1 DGKKTRPRRSR
12 GKSKEGNERRVER
25 PASPDRGRSASGSAR
40 DEGYSSPRR
49 RRKDGGQPGRCDTR
63 ERQPQVIG
71 STRSSPKRRAGSGKE
86 VESTA
91 IPSVAFNSSVSIG
104 SVASAGRVEGRSPQ
118 RGRHLDARREDYVP
132 GRRLQR
138 PKSAARRTRVSP
150 CPPVKSSIAYGS
162 PPDNG
167 GSEDGLFPQRRLGR
181 RREESGSR
189 RPASARRDR
198 RVRAGDPTKH
208 EQRLAARRR
217 GDRNQDNE
225 ERRVYFSKFPVR
237 GSRSA
242 SRKGASSR
250 RIDGGGS
257 TSSSFHVTSKRTQSK
272 QPTVDRGAKAVS
284 LCDESRVEDATG
296 AEDTQHGY
304 EDDFEVLSVRD
315 SYESDFEPWGKSESD
330 EEQSMARHGSTEF
343 PQSTQ
348 RVALDSRTRYS
359 RVEPSAGRE
368 DDTQLRGRE
377 TSCDEW
383 WGGNG
388 FNLTTGSLLQ
398 DDDDDE
404 SWCDGRPGATSISHA
419 NSPGAASWR
428 EWNRPDEEHS
438 RFAQSDACDSNT
450 PEAAAAHEG
459 NLTGHRGVAA
469 GFNHLWVDGCDNVL
483 VDSAEKEAT
492 DADGPRAAGQGDPQ
506 NVDSGLYSSSY
517 EEYSVG
523 TAGGPPS
530 VPLPRVVVED
540 DNGKP
545 DVSGKR
551 QEEERVST
559 ASMSDGGASLYDILG
574 SSRDSSY
581 SNETWSLESHDR
593 PSVPG
598 RGRSGFGA
606 EAGMATGAAYVS
618 DPKASLNDRRKR
630 RRYSAAEGESSDG
643 PSLYDVTSETSVDED
658 NAPRDRDPSPPH
670 EHGEADNITTENS
683 AYAVDPGG
691 PNRPGVSLGPTSG
704 DNDVPSN
711 SYAEPT
717 TDESPTLHREENPPA
732 SIESSWDQVSTDQL
746 LPPHSGST
754 VKQTG
759 HEAGGEDFDRRRPE
773 GDGSVGRNDAGV
785 SVPHD
790 DRGRA
795 ESVGKRSQPGRPRA
809 GGTRPGGDKIGG
821 VDGDEFELNLSFDEL
836 SIAEGS
842 SSLVE
847 QPPAHDEAV
856 EHGVAGKQPFD
867 KLSTGDEPR
876 VGQTGSIL
884 ERHRRDERPYAEGV
898 PAHHRGS
905 VDSGSHDR
913 KSQLDTDE
921 SLGHVWSLGSH
932 TEEQHRRMS
941 EEGSGVDV
949 RTARGSSGDGLTNG
963 EHRVEEQEDTYSDSF
978 EDASVIRERHRAS
991 LGREHLHEDISG
1003 HLAVEEH
1010 EFVGNAVTAGVRE
1023 AVTAGGPVEGESSDV
1038 PAMQDDELDGAIGD
1052 GMAMENAESS
1062 DELSSL
1068 EKQYGMHGEESS
1080 GTQFEE
1086 AGKSY
1091 AEGSNRGAA
1100 SVEV

>member
-1 DGKKTRPRRSR
+1 
-12 GKSKEGNERRVER
+12 
-25 PASPDRGRSASGSAR
+25 
-40 DEGYSSPRR
+40 
-49 RRKDGGQPGRCDTR
+49 
-63 ERQPQVIG
+63 
-71 STRSSPKRRAGSGKE
+71 
-86 VESTA
+86 
-91 IPSVAFNSSVSIG
+91 
-104 SVASAGRVEGRSPQ
+104 
-118 RGRHLDARREDYVP
+118 
-132 GRRLQR
+132 
-138 PKSAARRTRVSP
+138 
-150 CPPVKSSIAYGS
+150 
-162 PPDNG
+162 
-167 GSEDGLFPQRRLGR
+167 
-181 RREESGSR
+181 
-189 RPASARRDR
+189 
-198 RVRAGDPTKH
+198 
-208 EQRLAARRR
+208 
-217 GDRNQDNE
+217 
-225 ERRVYFSKFPVR
+225 
-237 GSRSA
+237 
-242 SRKGASSR
+242 
-250 RIDGGGS
+250 
-257 TSSSFHVTSKRTQSK
+257 
-272 QPTVDRGAKAVS
+272 
-284 LCDESRVEDATG
+284 
-296 AEDTQHGY
+296 
-304 EDDFEVLSVRD
+304 
-315 SYESDFEPWGKSESD
+315 
-330 EEQSMARHGSTEF
+330 
-343 PQSTQ
+343 
-348 RVALDSRTRYS
+348 
-359 RVEPSAGRE
+359 
-368 DDTQLRGRE
+368 
-377 TSCDEW
+377 
-383 WGGNG
+383 
-388 FNLTTGSLLQ
+388 
-398 DDDDDE
+398 
-404 SWCDGRPGATSISHA
+404 
-419 NSPGAASWR
+419 
-428 EWNRPDEEHS
+428 
-438 RFAQSDACDSNT
+438 
-450 PEAAAAHEG
+450 
-459 NLTGHRGVAA
+459 
-469 GFNHLWVDGCDNVL
+469 
-483 VDSAEKEAT
+483 
-492 DADGPRAAGQGDPQ
+492 
-506 NVDSGLYSSSY
+506 SSSY

-593 PSVPG
+593 PSDPG
-598 RGRSGFGA
+598 RGISGFGA

-618 DPKASLNDRRKR
+618 DPKASLVDRRKR

-643 PSLYDVTSETSVDED
+643 PSLYDVTSETNSVDED

-670 EHGEADNITTENS
+670 EHGEADNITTDNS

-691 PNRPGVSLGPTSG
+691 PNRPGVSVGPTSG
-704 DNDVPSN
+704 DNEVPSN
-711 SYAEPT
+711 SYA
-717 TDESPTLHREENPPA
+717 DSPTLHREEENPPA
-732 SIESSWDQVSTDQL
+732 SIESSWDQASTDQL

-759 HEAGGEDFDRRRPE
+759 HEAGGEDVDRRRPG

-809 GGTRPGGDKIGG
+809 GGTGTGGDKIGC
-821 VDGDEFELNLSFDEL
+821 VDGDEFELDLSFDEL

-847 QPPAHDEAV
+847 QPPAHDGAV

-867 KLSTGDEPR
+867 QLSTGDEPR

-921 SLGHVWSLGSH
+921 SLGHVWPLGSH

-949 RTARGSSGDGLTNG
+949 RTARGSSGDSLTNG
-963 EHRVEEQEDTYSDSF
+963 EHRIEEQEDTYSDSF

-991 LGREHLHEDISG
+991 LGHEDLHEDISG

-1010 EFVGNAVTAGVRE
+1010 ELVGNAVTAGVRE

-1038 PAMQDDELDGAIGD
+1038 PAMQDDELDGASGD
-1052 GMAMENAESS
+1052 GMAMENAESF

-1100 SVEV
+1100 SVEVDRNTTIGNYQLGQEESMDELSSLDKQGEPHRDASVGGVPVEGGSSIDEYFSGGARTIDDTAPGGIGNNNQLQNEKSQDELSSLDKQGEPYQDGSVGGVRTGREESLVVEYVIGSARTIDHTAPSGIGSNGQLGSEESLDELSSLDKQPYRDGSVDEMPA